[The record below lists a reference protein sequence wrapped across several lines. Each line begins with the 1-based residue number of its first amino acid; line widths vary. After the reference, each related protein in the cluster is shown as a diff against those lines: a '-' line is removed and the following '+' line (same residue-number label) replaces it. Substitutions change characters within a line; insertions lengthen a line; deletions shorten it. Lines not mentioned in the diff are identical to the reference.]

1 VSASGSLR
9 IALGKLFGA
18 AQDFEGLP
26 WQPFRPGVEIARIYG
41 TGESGPAA
49 ALLRYAPGASVPRH
63 AHVDYEH
70 ILVLTGSQ
78 RDERGVYPAGT
89 LLVHGAGTSH
99 TVASDEGCV
108 VLAIW
113 NAPVQFDDAQ

>member
-1 VSASGSLR
+1 VSADGTR
-9 IALGKLFGA
+9 RFALGELFGA
-18 AQDFEGLP
+18 ERDLSALP
-26 WQPFRPGVEIARIYG
+26 WQPFRAGVEIARLYG

-49 ALLRYAPGASVPRH
+49 ALLRYAPGASIPRH
-63 AHVDYEH
+63 AHLDYEH

-89 LLVHGAGTSH
+89 LLVHGPGTSH
-99 TVASDEGCV
+99 TVVSDEGCV

-113 NAPVQFDDAQ
+113 NAPVQFDGAD